1 MSAIKSLG
9 LYKYVRSVGAEFADA
24 VLAPIYRFKG
34 RNIERFVLFIGY
46 ARSGSTFL
54 GQILNS
60 HPEIIISNE
69 AFRHASDIK
78 NAAAIGKGGIVR
90 RILDR
95 NRRTRN
101 STSYEKGMGGSSYV
115 VNTYWQGRYSRL
127 RIIGNKNVHEYT
139 TCLNNWP
146 WVLDS
151 LRRHMGVPVSAFF
164 TYRNPY
170 DIIAATYLRMLRSK
184 KNVAIP
190 LSFLDFNPTDAEK
203 PKIEQDFLS
212 SNNKH
217 FKISYELVKVL
228 SLFSEDEIFPVKH
241 EDLIASPRENLRLAC
256 EFLGLQCTEE
266 YLKVCAAIAYPSPHK
281 TRFKVR
287 WTSEQK
293 VQVAE
298 AIRKYPW
305 FEGYTY
311 ED

>member
-60 HPEIIISNE
+60 HPEIVISNE

-95 NRRTRN
+95 DRRTRN
-101 STSYEKGMGGSSYV
+101 STSYEKGMGGSSYA
-115 VNTYWQGRYSRL
+115 VNTYWQGRYSRI

-217 FKISYELVKVL
+217 FKISYKLVKVL
-228 SLFSEDEIFPVKH
+228 PLFSEDEIFQVKH

>member
-9 LYKYVRSVGAEFADA
+9 LYKYVRSVGAEFADVA
-24 VLAPIYRFKG
+24 LAPIYRFKG

-60 HPEIIISNE
+60 HPEIVISNE

-78 NAAAIGKGGIVR
+78 NAAAMGKGGIVR

-95 NRRTRN
+95 DRRIRN
-101 STSYEKGMGGSSYV
+101 STSYERLGRYSYA
-115 VNTYWQGRYSRL
+115 VNTHWQGRYLRI

-151 LRRHMGVPVSAFF
+151 LRRHVGVPVSAFF
-164 TYRNPY
+164 TYRNFY
-170 DIIAATYLRMLRSK
+170 DTIAAAYLKMLQRK
-184 KNVAIP
+184 KKVTTP
-190 LSFLDFNPTDAEK
+190 LSLLDFNPTDAEK

-212 SNNKH
+212 SNNEY
-217 FKISYELVKVL
+217 FEISRKLVKVL
-228 SLFSEDEIFPVKH
+228 PLFSEDEIFPVKH
-241 EDLIASPRENLRLAC
+241 EDFIASPRENLRLAC